1 MELNRKYTFRTVG
14 YLTINGEDVNTLEIE
29 LSPMEIGEIYEW
41 FKLRDM
47 KWIGHIPL
55 EFRKHSPELY
65 DKLYQELV
73 NLCNES
79 DADSDYLLEI
89 PDEEIEYDCTI
100 DPCDDECAWGCL
112 LWPIQLFEEMKISV
126 PNASIWVT
134 DIDAK
139 SDFDSGIGYPIYL
152 EENYLEELRIILEA
166 TVWNDNFKKW
176 SVDVNHLDDKH
187 SELKKIIEHRLK
199 DVLVSTYN
207 YEEKDFPTL
216 RFSLYQLSID
226 RKYNPLTGK

>member
-1 MELNRKYTFRTVG
+1 MEINMKYTFRTVG
-14 YLTINGEDVNTLEIE
+14 YLTINGEDVNTLDIE
-29 LSPMEIGEIYEW
+29 LSPKEVSEIRDW

-47 KWIGHIPL
+47 KWIGYVPL

-79 DADSDYLLEI
+79 DVDPDLPSEI
-89 PDEEIEYDCTI
+89 PEEEIKYDCTI
-100 DPCDDECAWGCL
+100 DPYDDDCAWGCL
-112 LWPIQLFEEMKISV
+112 LWPIQLFEEMEIPV

-139 SDFDSGIGYPIYL
+139 SDFDGGMGYPIYL
-152 EENYLEELRIILEA
+152 EENYLEELRIILER
-166 TVWNDNFKKW
+166 TVWDTNFNKW
-176 SVDVNHLDDKH
+176 SVDINNLADKH
-187 SELKKIIEHRLK
+187 AELRNIIERRLK
-199 DVLVSTYN
+199 DMLVSTYD

-226 RKYNPLTGK
+226 RNYNPLTGR